1 MASFNVNIGVTGQ
14 TIKALRRKY
23 SDRGYVWT
31 GADYVA
37 VSGLSDAEYLAAM
50 TSLTAISTSQNA
62 TGSYVLTVSDATERE
77 WIEFYANPTA
87 ITDVPFAVQDYE
99 PRTDLNTID
108 GIVDAIL
115 VDTGT
120 TLPAAIATLDALI
133 DKFAPRQIGT
143 LSGAGTGTEV
153 ATYGGVT
160 ATYTVDSEGNI
171 SAVEFS

>member
-1 MASFNVNIGVTGQ
+1 MASFNVNIGFAGQ

-23 SDRGYVWT
+23 ANRSYIWT

-37 VSGLSDAEYLAAM
+37 ISGLTDAQYLAAM

-77 WIEFYANPTA
+77 WIEFYSNPTA

-99 PRTDLNTID
+99 PRTDLYTID
-108 GIVDAIL
+108 
-115 VDTGT
+115 
-120 TLPAAIATLDALI
+120 ALL
-133 DKFAPRQIGT
+133 DKFAPRLIGT
-143 LSGAGTGTEV
+143 LSGAGDGTEIC
-153 ATYGGVT
+153 AYGGVT